1 VDKNKDVL
9 RIHRFLSRSYSNGP
23 GARAVIWTQGCSLKC
38 PGCFNP
44 ETHTFD
50 GGELIS
56 PDDLFKKI
64 DSIKESI
71 EGITVSGGEPL
82 EQANSLADFLH
93 LIKKHTNLS
102 IIILTGFEWTEIQ
115 DALNGK
121 LPDEIVFAN
130 LRLNLDGIKRI
141 IELSD
146 VIIAGRYKHNLHIS
160 RQLRGSSNKTIH
172 CLTNRYSETDF
183 DNLPDAEIIIGSD
196 GNLTITGI
204 NPPKIK
210 P

>member
-1 VDKNKDVL
+1 M
-9 RIHRFLSRSYSNGP
+9 SRSYSNGP

-56 PDDLFKKI
+56 TDDLFKKI
-64 DSIKESI
+64 ESIKDSI

-82 EQANSLADFLH
+82 EQANSLADVLH
-93 LIKKHTNLS
+93 MTKKHTNLS
-102 IIILTGFEWTEIQ
+102 IILLTGFEWTEIQ
-115 DALNGK
+115 DALNGR
-121 LPDEIVFAN
+121 LTDDPVFAN
-130 LRLNLDGIKRI
+130 LRLNLDGVKRI

-146 VIIAGRYKHNLHIS
+146 VIIAGRYKHNLRIS

-172 CLTNRYSETDF
+172 CLTSRYSETDF